1 MEALRLQDDKI
12 PKIFISY
19 SWSKDALALVLDLAN
34 RLVSHGVDVVLDK
47 WDLKEGN
54 DKYKFMERC
63 VNDPSI
69 TKVLIICDKAYAQKA
84 NDRTGGVGDETV
96 IISSEVY
103 GNARQEKFIPIIAE
117 RDEEGKEYVP
127 TYIKTRIY
135 IDLSDPEKY
144 ETEYE
149 KLLRNIYEKP
159 EFVKPP
165 LGKKPE
171 WLEEEK
177 TNFFPVKDLIRQ
189 IRGSNTPVKR
199 RNCIARFQEAY
210 IEALKS
216 YYIYEVKPEEAFNNF
231 LNTKPLRDIYLD
243 FVEAV
248 AETEDN
254 YAEVLAEAF
263 EYLYNK
269 LSCIKTFDPQANS
282 AYEDDLDVY
291 KTLLWEL
298 FICVIA
304 YLRHVKD
311 YAAIN
316 VLITYTYFLENNIF
330 GGAIK
335 QANYT
340 TFRHHSVV
348 IEERYKPMSEMKNKY
363 TLVGDVVCNQREKL
377 PIYTTEA
384 IAEADLFLYQVCNA
398 YDLVENEQAWYRT
411 CWFPTCYVYAQ
422 NKSLEWERM
431 KSRRYCEKMEVL
443 FGVDCIEKLKEKI
456 EKCVYDSQMR
466 YSGGWGAAPT
476 ILSCIKVEDIGTLS

>member
-1 MEALRLQDDKI
+1 MVSLFLREQKRYTQEKLCKLFKCSEERTARILKRLKEFGAVKSVKAIDVQKDMTELFEA
-12 PKIFISY
+12 
-19 SWSKDALALVLDLAN
+19 
-34 RLVSHGVDVVLDK
+34 DVV
-47 WDLKEGN
+47 
-54 DKYKFMERC
+54 
-63 VNDPSI
+63 VNDVEIEADEFFYVFSFVGIIVIEGIVIKCCPKYLVKTENPKKELTQI
-69 TKVLIICDKAYAQKA
+69 LKVLEKYSAKEQIVQMLNENNEERSSNLLAVWLFLMYDYYESGVYNNTQEIIES
-84 NDRTGGVGDETV
+84 NGSGEILWDRTINETFTLLSGNRPFYTELQTRKRVNDE
-96 IISSEVY
+96 Y
-103 GNARQEKFIPIIAE
+103 DYF
-117 RDEEGKEYVP
+117 
-127 TYIKTRIY
+127 
-135 IDLSDPEKY
+135 
-144 ETEYE
+144 
-149 KLLRNIYEKP
+149 
-159 EFVKPP
+159 
-165 LGKKPE
+165 
-171 WLEEEK
+171 
-177 TNFFPVKDLIRQ
+177 
-189 IRGSNTPVKR
+189 KR
-199 RNCIARFQEAY
+199 
-210 IEALKS
+210 
-216 YYIYEVKPEEAFNNF
+216 
-231 LNTKPLRDIYLD
+231 
-243 FVEAV
+243 
-248 AETEDN
+248 
-254 YAEVLAEAF
+254 
-263 EYLYNK
+263 

-466 YSGGWGAAPT
+466 YSGGWGAAPA